1 MRESPQTLPP
11 LVINLFFVIGLV
23 SALSFRLLIGVKE
36 LQPEL
41 FRPVWYVGIIG
52 YILFFSFRYAI
63 TRKRKKAI
71 RDFDLIAKVEQDGE
85 LSAADRQVVAYLLSS
100 LEKSRENLNYLFIFV
115 TSGLAIL
122 FDLFY

>member
-11 LVINLFFVIGLV
+11 LVINLFFVIGLI

-52 YILFFSFRYAI
+52 YILFFSFRYSI
-63 TRKRKKAI
+63 TRKRRKAI
-71 RDFDLIAKVEQDGE
+71 RDFDLIAKVKRGSEF
-85 LSAADRQVVAYLLSS
+85 SVADRQVMAYLLSS

-122 FDLFY
+122 FDLFC

>member
-1 MRESPQTLPP
+1 MDED
-11 LVINLFFVIGLV
+11 
-23 SALSFRLLIGVKE
+23 GVQ
-36 LQPEL
+36 LNS
-41 FRPVWYVGIIG
+41 Y
-52 YILFFSFRYAI
+52 LFFSFRYSI
-63 TRKRKKAI
+63 TRKRRKAI
-71 RDFDLIAKVEQDGE
+71 RDFDLIAKVKPGGE

>member
-11 LVINLFFVIGLV
+11 FVINLFFVIGLV

-36 LQPEL
+36 LQPDL
-41 FRPVWYVGIIG
+41 FRSVWYVGIIG

-71 RDFDLIAKVEQDGE
+71 RDFDLIAKLEQGGE
-85 LSAADRQVVAYLLSS
+85 LSTADRQVVAYLLSS

-122 FDLFY
+122 FDFFY

>member
-1 MRESPQTLPP
+1 MRESPQTLPSF
-11 LVINLFFVIGLV
+11 VINIFFVIGLL

-52 YILFFSFRYAI
+52 YILFFLFRFAI
-63 TRKRKKAI
+63 TRKRRKAI
-71 RDFDLIAKVEQDGE
+71 RDFDLISKIKGDGE

-122 FDLFY
+122 FDLFC

>member
-1 MRESPQTLPP
+1 MRNSPHTLPP
-11 LVINLFFVIGLV
+11 VVINLFFVIGLV

-36 LQPEL
+36 LRPEL
-41 FRPVWYVGIIG
+41 FRSVWYVGIIG

-63 TRKRKKAI
+63 SRKRRKAI
-71 RDFDLIAKVEQDGE
+71 RDFDLISKIKGEGE

-122 FDLFY
+122 FDLFC

>member
-52 YILFFSFRYAI
+52 YILFFSFRFSI
-63 TRKRKKAI
+63 TRKRRKAI
-71 RDFDLIAKVEQDGE
+71 RDFDLIAKVKRGGE
-85 LSAADRQVVAYLLSS
+85 FSVADRQVMAYLLSS

-122 FDLFY
+122 FDLFC

>member
-52 YILFFSFRYAI
+52 YILFFSFRYSI
-63 TRKRKKAI
+63 TRKRRKAI
-71 RDFDLIAKVEQDGE
+71 RDFDLIAKVKRGSEF
-85 LSAADRQVVAYLLSS
+85 SVADRQVMTYLLSS

-122 FDLFY
+122 FDLFC